1 MIKLKDLI
9 TEKIDYQDI
18 AGQLVKHYKLR
29 SKVKFGSG
37 NEFADYVPE
46 TDTIKLRR
54 NYPNTK
60 EFLITVLHEIAHA
73 LDAKNLGAKKFMKK
87 YIQAGTIAAHG
98 GLDPHDNNKWE
109 KRADN
114 WAKREYK
121 SKWANHL

>member
-73 LDAKNLGAKKFMKK
+73 LDAKNLGVKKFMKK
-87 YIQAGTIAAHG
+87 YTQAGTIAAHG
-98 GLDPHDNNKWE
+98 GLDPYDNNKWE

-114 WAKREYK
+114 WSKREVK
-121 SKWANHL
+121 KWIDKF